1 MDVSNG
7 TGTNSGMEPFI
18 KTSDAP
24 LLFIRQCVA
33 QRRVYWTYHVN
44 MRMENR
50 FISRRMVLDSVKS
63 YEIIE
68 SYPADKYLPS
78 YLVCATQGSIIFHV
92 LFAVDLSDNNVRV
105 ITAYR
110 PDKTKW
116 SDDMK
121 GRAKR

>member
-1 MDVSNG
+1 MCR
-7 TGTNSGMEPFI
+7 MELKQI
-18 KTSDAP
+18 QA
-24 LLFIRQCVA
+24 LQFIRQCVEE
-33 QRRVYWTYHVN
+33 RRVYWTYHVN

-50 FISRRMVLDSVKS
+50 FISRQMVLDSVKN

-78 YLVCATQGSIIFHV
+78 YLVCSTHGSTIFHV
-92 LFAVDLSDNNVRV
+92 LFAADLSNKNVRV

-121 GRAKR
+121 RRTKL

>member
-1 MDVSNG
+1 MDVSNE
-7 TGTNSGMEPFI
+7 TGT
-18 KTSDAP
+18 TQA
-24 LLFIRQCVA
+24 LQFIRQCVE

-50 FISRRMVLDSVKS
+50 FISRRMVLNSSKS

-78 YLVCATQGSIIFHV
+78 HLVWAMQGSTVFHV
-92 LFAVDLSDNNVRV
+92 LFAVDVSDNNVRV
-105 ITAYR
+105 VTAYR
-110 PDKTKW
+110 PDKAKW

-121 GRAKR
+121 KRGKR